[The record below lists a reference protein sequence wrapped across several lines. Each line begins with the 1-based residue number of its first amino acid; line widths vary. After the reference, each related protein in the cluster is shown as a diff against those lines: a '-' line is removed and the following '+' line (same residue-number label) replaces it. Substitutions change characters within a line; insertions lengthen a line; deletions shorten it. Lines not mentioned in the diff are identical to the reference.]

1 MRTLIITTLAVGLIG
16 CATQPKVVLRIV
28 DPYSMIVYELTD
40 RPCPVKGPYP
50 YAFTYQG
57 TLQGCYRMAE
67 GEGAIYFIS
76 SQDWSTRV
84 RYTIGQL
91 VESKRAYESNL
102 GYALQTVKPSYAP
115 STPIPNLYNPPS
127 QPLQSTIQCFTN
139 GFGTV
144 QCN

>member
-1 MRTLIITTLAVGLIG
+1 MRTLIISTLAIGLIG
-16 CATQPKVVLRIV
+16 CATQSKVVLRVV
-28 DPYSMIVYELTD
+28 DPYSLIVYELTD
-40 RPCPVKGPYP
+40 KPCPVKGPYP

-67 GEGAIYFIS
+67 NEGAIYFIS
-76 SQDWSTRV
+76 SHDWRTQV
-84 RYTIGQL
+84 RYTMGQL
-91 VESKRAYESNL
+91 VESKRIYELMTGQAIQS
-102 GYALQTVKPSYAP
+102 VKPSYAP
-115 STPIPNLYNPPS
+115 AVPNLYNPPS